1 MSEYRVCK
9 LTTGQHEFI
18 KKFDKKED
26 AEHYA
31 KNASTSDDQHEF
43 AVQKNH
49 SGDFITIKSYSKGEE
64 I

>member
-1 MSEYRVCK
+1 MSDYRVCK
-9 LTTGQHEFI
+9 VASGNHEFI

-31 KNASTSDDQHEF
+31 KNQSASDNEHEY

-49 SGDFITIKSYSKGEE
+49 HGDFVTIKAYLKGEE
-64 I
+64 A